1 MRVSMRGVSATL
13 DQLDLVAVGI
23 LDEGDDGGAE
33 LHRARCAR
41 YLDAFLAELIA
52 GGIDVR
58 DTDGEMA
65 EGRAERIGLLLVPII
80 GKLDDGAAGLVAI
93 ADEGERVAS
102 LRHLALT
109 QHLHA
114 EEARVEIERLLQIE
128 DAQHGVQ
135 HARSADAGSASVPR
149 GRFRIHQSLPSVPG
163 HTAVRSS
170 PCLAMMASTSSAA
183 RRLGDSSP
191 RPSWCSA
198 SWHCATCASRTDRSL
213 SRRSTSAASR
223 AALTSTCRNSGTTAR
238 SRTRFS
244 KCMYL
249 ILTMRCTTH
258 AVNGLTRYATTAGSR
273 AMASSSATVPEAAS
287 AASLAAKASY
297 LSRSPR
303 TTTVG
308 MGQPRTAAA
317 TISATVAV
325 VGTTTRRSGWR
336 RASSATAPA
345 NGSSSRATSPR
356 RLPGSTVSSSASAGM
371 PWRRRK
377 AAPSPRSAPLS
388 TTG

>member
-1 MRVSMRGVSATL
+1 MRAMTGTGKRRAASQARWSSVMNSRALVSSSPAMSRISAPPMKARLPAPRSTTARKPSSRPSAVSCSPSAAMSARLRMLSLPGWSTVTCATRPAARSSMRVSMRGVSATL

-41 YLDAFLAELIA
+41 DLDAFLGELIA

-198 SWHCATCASRTDRSL
+198 SWHCATCAS
-213 SRRSTSAASR
+213 
-223 AALTSTCRNSGTTAR
+223 
-238 SRTRFS
+238 
-244 KCMYL
+244 
-249 ILTMRCTTH
+249 
-258 AVNGLTRYATTAGSR
+258 
-273 AMASSSATVPEAAS
+273 
-287 AASLAAKASY
+287 
-297 LSRSPR
+297 
-303 TTTVG
+303 
-308 MGQPRTAAA
+308 
-317 TISATVAV
+317 
-325 VGTTTRRSGWR
+325 
-336 RASSATAPA
+336 
-345 NGSSSRATSPR
+345 
-356 RLPGSTVSSSASAGM
+356 
-371 PWRRRK
+371 
-377 AAPSPRSAPLS
+377 
-388 TTG
+388 